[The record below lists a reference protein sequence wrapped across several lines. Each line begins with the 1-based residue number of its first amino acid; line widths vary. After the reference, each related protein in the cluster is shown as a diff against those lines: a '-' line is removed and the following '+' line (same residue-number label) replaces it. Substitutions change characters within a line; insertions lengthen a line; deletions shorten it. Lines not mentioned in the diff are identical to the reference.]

1 VSDDRRDEPSHLG
14 LTKRSAGRIMV
25 VIAYVGV
32 ISALV
37 GAVVGWQ
44 FLGELSNA
52 NKQGLVLA
60 EETLSAVDTSLEV
73 AQDVVDAVD
82 EALAALGSTILAVGD
97 SIDATTAVASS
108 TAQLATTLPDTIDRI
123 DNGLGSLESI
133 AGTVDNTLGAL
144 NRIPLAPDYNPDV
157 PLSEAISNLRADIA
171 PLADNIRATTTDLD
185 TFSTSADDLNAQLV
199 DLAGSVDDVRTAVAG
214 TTDVITQAQASSDDA
229 HALAQSTLSEIGNQL
244 ALSRL
249 LLVIIAIAIAI
260 GQIVPY
266 WVGRELLEAPV
277 VVVADLDEVSRA
289 ELHELALDE
298 MGLDEIGRI
307 DPDEISRADPDRRA
321 DPDQA

>member
-1 VSDDRRDEPSHLG
+1 MTDDRSEEPSHLG

-32 ISALV
+32 VSALV

-44 FLGELSNA
+44 FLGELSDA

-60 EETLSAVDTSLEV
+60 EETLSAVDSSLVV
-73 AQDVVDAVD
+73 AEDVVEAVD
-82 EALAALGSTILAVGD
+82 DALAALSSTILAVGD

-108 TAQLATTLPDTIDRI
+108 TAQLAATLPDTIDRI
-123 DNGLGSLESI
+123 DNGLGSIESI
-133 AGTVDNTLGAL
+133 ADTIDTTLGAL
-144 NRIPLAPDYNPDV
+144 NRIPLAPDYNPSV
-157 PLSEAISNLRADIA
+157 PLNEAVSNLRADLA
-171 PLADNIRATTTDLD
+171 PLADDIRAATDDLD
-185 TFSTSADDLNAQLV
+185 TFSASGGDLNDELVVLV
-199 DLAGSVDDVRTAVAG
+199 DSVDDVRTAVSG
-214 TTDVITQAQASSDDA
+214 TSAVLAQAQASSDAA
-229 HALAQSTLSEIGNQL
+229 HDLAESTLSEIGNQL

-277 VVVADLDEVSRA
+277 IVVADLDEIRR
-289 ELHELALDE
+289 EDLDE
-298 MGLDEIGRI
+298 MDLDDITGTDLDEVS
-307 DPDEISRADPDRRA
+307 PADPDRRA
-321 DPDQA
+321 ESDQG

>member
-1 VSDDRRDEPSHLG
+1 MTDERTDEPSHLG
-14 LTKRSAGRIMV
+14 LTRRSAGRIMV

-32 ISALV
+32 VSALV

-60 EETLSAVDTSLEV
+60 EETLSAVDTSLDV
-73 AQDVVDAVD
+73 ANDVVDAVD
-82 EALAALGSTILAVGD
+82 DALAALSSTILAVGD
-97 SIDATTAVASS
+97 GIDATTAVAGS
-108 TAQLATTLPDTIDRI
+108 TAQLAATLPDTIDRI

-133 AGTVDNTLGAL
+133 AGTIDTTLGAL
-144 NRIPLAPDYNPDV
+144 SRIPLAPDYNPDV
-157 PLSEAISNLRADIA
+157 PLGDAVTNLRAAIG
-171 PLADNIRATTTDLD
+171 PLADDIRAATTDLD
-185 TFSTSADDLNAQLV
+185 TFSASSDDLNAQLV
-199 DLAGSVDDVRTAVAG
+199 DLAASVDDVRTAVAG
-214 TTDVITQAQASSDDA
+214 STAVITQAQASTDDA

-266 WVGRELLEAPV
+266 WVGRELLAAPV
-277 VVVADLDEVSRA
+277 LVVADLDEVGRDDL
-289 ELHELALDE
+289 E
-298 MGLDEIGRI
+298 EIGRV
-307 DPDEISRADPDRRA
+307 DLDDLSRADPG
-321 DPDQA
+321 PE